1 MKLRVL
7 LVDDNKDRSHIL
19 EQALLEADYDV
30 VTRVDKNINLT
41 LEVSR
46 VLPDV
51 VIIDMGSPDRDT
63 LESMQ
68 LINKEFPRPIVMFT
82 DNEDRKVMQSAMKA
96 GVSAYIVDGLSSSRV
111 KPIVD
116 VAIAR
121 FHEFQS
127 LKDELKR
134 TQTIL
139 EDRQVIEQAK
149 RVIIKQRGVN
159 EDEAYKVLRS
169 TAMSNNKRIVEVA
182 QELIAVAEMLNI

>member
-7 LVDDNKDRSHIL
+7 VVDDNKERSRIL
-19 EQALLEADYDV
+19 EQALVDADYDV
-30 VTRVDKNINLT
+30 VTRVDQNINLT

-68 LINKEFPRPIVMFT
+68 LISSEYPRPIVMFT
-82 DNEDRKVMQSAMKA
+82 DDEDREAMLSAMKA
-96 GVSAYIVDGLSSSRV
+96 GVSAYVVDGLNSKRV
-111 KPIVD
+111 KPIID

-121 FHEFQS
+121 FEEFQA
-127 LKDELKR
+127 LRDELKR

-139 EDRQVIEQAK
+139 EDRKIIDKAKGVIMAQRQVGE
-149 RVIIKQRGVN
+149 
-159 EDEAYKVLRS
+159 EEAYKMLRS
-169 TAMSNNKRIVEVA
+169 NAMSANKRIVEVA
-182 QELIAVAEMLNI
+182 REIISVADMLKI

>member
-7 LVDDNKDRSHIL
+7 LVDDNKDRSRIL

-30 VTRVDKNINLT
+30 VTRVDQNINLT

-51 VIIDMGSPDRDT
+51 VIIDMCSPDRDT
-63 LESMQ
+63 LDSMQ
-68 LINKEFPRPIVMFT
+68 LISDEYPRPIVMFT
-82 DNEDRKVMQSAMKA
+82 DDEDREVMQSAMKA
-96 GVSAYIVDGLSSSRV
+96 GVSAYIVDGLSSTRV

-127 LKDELKR
+127 LRDELKR

-139 EDRQVIEQAK
+139 EDRKIIDKAKSVIMS
-149 RVIIKQRGVN
+149 QRQVN
-159 EDEAYKVLRS
+159 EEEAYKVLRT

-182 QELIAVAEMLNI
+182 QEIIAVAEMLNI

>member
-7 LVDDNKDRSHIL
+7 VVDDNPDRCRIL
-19 EQALLEADYDV
+19 EQALLAADYDV
-30 VTRVDKNINLT
+30 VTRVDQNINLT

-46 VLPDV
+46 VMPDV

-68 LINKEFPRPIVMFT
+68 LISKEFPRPIVMFT
-82 DNEDRKVMQSAMKA
+82 DDQDHAVMRSAMKA
-96 GVSAYIVDGLSSSRV
+96 GVSAYVVDGLNSSRV

-121 FHEFQS
+121 FHEFQA

-139 EDRQVIEQAK
+139 DDRKLIDQAK
-149 RVIIKQRGVN
+149 QIIMQQRGIS
-159 EDEAYKVLRS
+159 EDEAYKMLRN
-169 TAMSNNKRIVEVA
+169 TAMSNNKRIVQVA
-182 QELIAVAEMLNI
+182 QEINSVAQMLKM